1 MFLSYFFCYFYFYV
15 ICFFKCFPFS
25 SSRYLVLIYEIFF
38 FFSSISLLSIRFYF
52 TSSCYFAISSLGFY
66 ISVLW
71 WFLIPLGFPGA
82 SDSKESA
89 FSVGDLGSCPRLGR
103 CPGEGNGYLLQY
115 FCLENSMDR
124 EASVQ
129 LQIRGVAELDMAE
142 RLSLLPIPLICFP
155 SFKNLF

>member
-1 MFLSYFFCYFYFYV
+1 MMVPHTYGL
-15 ICFFKCFPFS
+15 PF
-25 SSRYLVLIYEIFF
+25 
-38 FFSSISLLSIRFYF
+38 
-52 TSSCYFAISSLGFY
+52 G
-66 ISVLW
+66 
-71 WFLIPLGFPGA
+71 G

-142 RLSLLPIPLICFP
+142 RLSLLPIPLI
-155 SFKNLF
+155 SYTSYKNLF